1 MTNCTVASPEEI
13 LVAEIVLDP
22 VADAELA
29 VLQLVVP
36 FQVGVGVARLRVE
49 RRIMLVRVVAV
60 QLRDFL

>member
-1 MTNCTVASPEEI
+1 MTNCTAASPEEV
-13 LVAEIVLDP
+13 LVAEVVLDA

-36 FQVGVGVARLRVE
+36 LQVGVGVARLRVE

>member
-1 MTNCTVASPEEI
+1 MTNCTAASPEEI
-13 LVAEIVLDP
+13 LVAEVVLDA
-22 VADAELA
+22 VANAELA

-36 FQVGVGVARLRVE
+36 LQVGVGVARLRVE

>member
-1 MTNCTVASPEEI
+1 MTNCTAASPEEI
-13 LVAEIVLDP
+13 LVAEIVLDA

-36 FQVGVGVARLRVE
+36 LQVGVGVARLRVE
-49 RRIMLVRVVAV
+49 RRIVLVRVVAV

>member
-13 LVAEIVLDP
+13 LVAEIVLDA

-36 FQVGVGVARLRVE
+36 LQVGVGVARLRVE
-49 RRIMLVRVVAV
+49 RRIVLVRVVAV

>member
-1 MTNCTVASPEEI
+1 MTNCTAGSPEEI
-13 LVAEIVLDP
+13 LVAEVVLDA

-36 FQVGVGVARLRVE
+36 LQVGVGVARLRVE
-49 RRIMLVRVVAV
+49 RRIVLVRVVAV